1 MLFNWIVGGIRLAEN
16 KKTLKEFKEEQLK
29 NEKFRDEYK
38 SIQPEWYKIRAFVKI
53 IGNKNQKQLKNGH
66 FDDNNVEIQKNHD
79 IIFKNTR
86 IEIISGKG
94 KSSMRDYNNM
104 NDEQFLNAYSKPYTE
119 AERKE
124 RYERVK
130 QEIEEGKTVD
140 FTDELIDEIFS
151 KYE

>member
-1 MLFNWIVGGIRLAEN
+1 
-16 KKTLKEFKEEQLK
+16 
-29 NEKFRDEYK
+29 
-38 SIQPEWYKIRAFVKI
+38 
-53 IGNKNQKQLKNGH
+53 
-66 FDDNNVEIQKNHD
+66 
-79 IIFKNTR
+79 
-86 IEIISGKG
+86 
-94 KSSMRDYNNM
+94 MRDYNNM